1 MRADRAS
8 YYGLSGLEP
17 QSQACQKTRAD
28 RFPEREQI
36 LGEINIANPVHR
48 LLAKGDGMQ
57 GVG

>member
-28 RFPEREQI
+28 RFLFD
-36 LGEINIANPVHR
+36 LGKEGSLTKR
-48 LLAKGDGMQ
+48 YD
-57 GVG
+57 